1 VSMRLRLFPFAAAL
15 AALCLAGDVF
25 AQTGSL
31 SGHVTDADTGDD
43 LIGVD
48 IFLSP
53 SGQAQ
58 QSDLDGRFAF
68 TGLAPG
74 TYNLHLAY
82 LGYAEQDVKLLRV
95 TTGKS
100 APLEI
105 RLEPAEAFAT
115 EDMVITAERITATE
129 TAVMAERQEAPVI
142 GDAVSAAQVQKSPDA
157 STGDALKRVTGLTVN
172 EGKYVFV
179 RGMSDRYSVTEVNGV
194 SMSGTNVDKDRRSF
208 NFDMVPANLL
218 ANITVIKQAAPDLPG
233 DFAGG
238 LVRINTLE
246 FPTEST
252 TTASF
257 TVGAS
262 TGTTGRE
269 LHQDAL
275 RGSHDWWGFDDGG
288 RDLPRATLDSTV
300 LYQTTFRNP
309 DLARALPNRWT
320 SKGRTAPPRVGFS
333 LSHGNKLSL
342 LGADVGYMG
351 AVSYSNRYERKD
363 VSETRRSGDDDSEL
377 LGRTDNYRAVLG
389 GLANLFVRRGDH
401 RLGLTNLYNHVA
413 DSEVSPRMT
422 QYLQTHTQWQSMAWH
437 ERYQFVDKLDGR
449 HRLPGPGGGFDLQW
463 DVAYGESHAAE
474 PDRRY
479 LSYLLPEGEDETPPL
494 MNENM
499 RTWTWV
505 DEFRRGGGADLTWNL
520 RPGDVTAEAEGS
532 SPRLKAGYRE
542 DHRSRAFDGQAWY
555 TSATQSPLFNWEL
568 STLGP
573 DSIFDPA
580 NYNEVSDPRR
590 GRLWEFV
597 QDTRLSGLYRG
608 QHDLHAWYGLLDLPF
623 RALAEDF
630 RLTGGA
636 RVEQSVQTVISTPNR
651 AIPARRDTARVDTRD
666 VLPSLG
672 LVWLPGENS
681 NLRLGYSETLNRPE
695 FQEMSTVLRRDYRT
709 LQNVEG
715 NPYLERTLI
724 RNYDARVETFPA
736 PGAVL
741 AASAFYKRLTNAI
754 EDTLKSETPERPTA
768 SFASTPRARC
778 WGFELEANR
787 KLDVVPALR
796 NFTVL
801 ANYARIWSEV
811 VYDNPETPATVEHLT
826 RPLQG
831 QAPWALNLSLTFD
844 NDGTGTTANLL
855 LNRIGR
861 RLDKIAV
868 TEYRYIYLEP
878 RTKLDLVVTQ
888 RLPWSLKA
896 KLAVAD
902 LLAPH
907 TVKTSHKQE
916 TLEEYVYS
924 DVQESTAWSLAVSGA
939 F

>member
-1 VSMRLRLFPFAAAL
+1 MSMRIRLFPFAAAL
-15 AALCLAGDVF
+15 AALCLAGAVF
-25 AQTGSL
+25 AQTGTL

-48 IFLSP
+48 VFLSP
-53 SGQAQ
+53 SGKAL
-58 QSDLDGRFAF
+58 QSDLDGRFTF
-68 TGLAPG
+68 TGLTPG
-74 TYNLHLAY
+74 TYSLHLAY

-95 TTGKS
+95 AAGKQ

-105 RLEPAEAFAT
+105 RLEPSEAFAT
-115 EDMVITAERITATE
+115 EDMVITADRITATE

-142 GDAVSAAQVQKSPDA
+142 GDAISAAQVQKSPDA

-194 SMSGTNVDKDRRSF
+194 SMSGTNVDKDRKSF

-238 LVRINTLE
+238 LVRISTLE
-246 FPTEST
+246 FPTEAT

-257 TVGAS
+257 SLGAA

-269 LHQDAL
+269 LHLDAL
-275 RGSHDWWGFDDGG
+275 QGGHDWWGYDDGG
-288 RDLPRATLDSTV
+288 RDLPRAMLDSTTI
-300 LYQTTFRNP
+300 YQTTFRNP

-320 SKGRTAPPRVGFS
+320 SRGRAAPPRVGFS

-342 LGADVGYMG
+342 FGADVGYMG

-363 VSETRRSGDDDSEL
+363 VAETRRSGDDDSEL
-377 LGRTDNYRAVLG
+377 FGRTDNYRAVLG

-401 RLGLTNLYNHVA
+401 RVGLTNLYNHVA
-413 DSEVSPRMT
+413 DSEISPSMS
-422 QYLQTHTQWQSMAWH
+422 QHLQTHTQWQSLAWH

-449 HRLPGPGGGFDLQW
+449 HRLPGPRGGFELEW
-463 DVAYGESHAAE
+463 DFAYGESHAAE

-479 LSYLLPEGEDETPPL
+479 LSYLLPEGEEDTPPL

-520 RPGDVTAEAEGS
+520 GARDADSEEGAAPS
-532 SPRLKAGYRE
+532 RLKVGYRE
-542 DHRSRAFDGQAWY
+542 DHRARTFDGQAWY
-555 TSATQSPLFNWEL
+555 TAATQSPLFDWSL

-597 QDTRLSGLYRG
+597 QDTRLSGLYEGR
-608 QHDLHAWYGLLDLPF
+608 HDLKAWYGMVDLPL
-623 RALAEDF
+623 RALRQDF

-636 RVEQSVQTVISTPNR
+636 RVEQSAQRVISTPNR

-672 LVWLPGENS
+672 LVWLPRENS
-681 NLRLGYSETLNRPE
+681 NVRLGYSETLNRPE

-709 LQNVEG
+709 LQNIEG
-715 NPYLERTLI
+715 NPYLQRTLI
-724 RNYDARVETFPA
+724 RNYDVRAETFPA

-741 AASAFYKRLTNAI
+741 AISGFYKRLANAI

-787 KLDVVPALR
+787 KLDFVPALR
-796 NFTVL
+796 GFNL
-801 ANYARIWSEV
+801 MANYARIWSEV
-811 VYDNPETPATVEHLT
+811 VYDNPETPGVVEQST

-831 QAPWALNLSLTFD
+831 QAPWALNLSLTYEHEA
-844 NDGTGTTANLL
+844 TGTTANVL

-878 RTKLDLVVTQ
+878 RSKVDLVVTQ
-888 RLPWSLKA
+888 LLPWSLKA
-896 KLAVAD
+896 KLAVSD

-907 TVKTSHKQE
+907 TVKTSHKQG

-924 DVQESTAWSLAVSGA
+924 EVGESTAYSLAVSGA